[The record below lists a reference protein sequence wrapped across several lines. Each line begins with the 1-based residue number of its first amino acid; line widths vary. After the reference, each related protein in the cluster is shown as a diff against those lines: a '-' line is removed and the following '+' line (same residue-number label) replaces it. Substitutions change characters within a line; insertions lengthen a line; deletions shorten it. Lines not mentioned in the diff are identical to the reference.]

1 MNSHA
6 GKEVEI
12 ILANQNLLC
21 DRHKKHKHWLRTMSG
36 AFQGKLYE
44 ILSRWAN
51 RYTCTILYLFFIV
64 HLTTAATSKVESSSV
79 LVEQRTIRD
88 TTNEHGYPQHTCYYI
103 KP

>member
-12 ILANQNLLC
+12 ILANQNLVC
-21 DRHKKHKHWLRTMSG
+21 DRHKKHKHYLRTMSDT
-36 AFQGKLYE
+36 FQGKLYE

-51 RYTCTILYLFFIV
+51 RYTILYLFIV

-88 TTNEHGYPQHTCYYI
+88 TTSEHGYPQHTCYYI